1 MKERGKM
8 TTLYKLTDQDG
19 YTRRGMSNET
29 LWGEGVEHTAPGGG
43 ELCTDSWLHA
53 YPNLNL
59 AVMMNSAHANLKD
72 PIGWVSMGDVGISA
86 PDKVGCTKLITL
98 NKIPLPTPT
107 LNQRIAFGI
116 LSALSVHHTQSFP
129 VWAKRWLGGTDR
141 SKDSAS
147 AAYTAGAAYAAYA
160 AAYAYAYDA
169 DTAVYAAACAAAYA
183 AYSTINNHALDLAR
197 IADYSMSRVDTWE
210 VDFENPS

>member
-1 MKERGKM
+1 M

-43 ELCTDSWLHA
+43 ELCTNSWLHA

-59 AVMMNSAHANLKD
+59 AVIMNPIHANLKD
-72 PIGWVSMGDVGISA
+72 PIGWVSRGDVGIST

-98 NKIPLPTPT
+98 NKIPLPNPT

-116 LSALSVHHTQSFP
+116 LSAFSMYHKQSFLI
-129 VWAKRWLGGTDR
+129 WARGWLDGTDR
-141 SKDSAS
+141 SKGAARAVAD
-147 AAYTAGAAYAAYA
+147 AAYAAADAAYAARAAAAAAAAVADAAYAYAAAADAAYA
-160 AAYAYAYDA
+160 AAYSH
-169 DTAVYAAACAAAYA
+169 T
-183 AYSTINNHALDLAR
+183 LDLAR
-197 IADYSMSRVDTWE
+197 IADYAMSRVDTWE